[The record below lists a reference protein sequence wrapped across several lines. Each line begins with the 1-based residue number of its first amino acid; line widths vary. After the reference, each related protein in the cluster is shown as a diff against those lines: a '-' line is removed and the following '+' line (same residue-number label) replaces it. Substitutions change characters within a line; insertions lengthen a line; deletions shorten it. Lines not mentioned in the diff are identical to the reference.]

1 MWFKNLFIYRLS
13 DDFSIDES
21 SLESLLEQGRFK
33 PCGKMQP
40 FSLGWTS
47 PLGKNSDQL
56 VHINQ
61 GNCLLSLKKEE
72 RLLPAAVINEFVAEK
87 VEVIEEEQ
95 NRKVTR
101 KERESIKDDT
111 IAELLP
117 KAFTRSNFSFGFL
130 ATAQKLL
137 IINAG
142 SSKKAEEF
150 TSHLRHCVGSLPIT
164 PFATKHTPADQMT
177 AWLTLSES
185 FPDSF
190 IIGDECELREPSEEG
205 GIIRCKQLDLTSE
218 EVEGHL
224 NTGKKVNKLALTW
237 RDQIHFVLSDDL
249 TVKRI
254 KYTELLMEQA
264 EDHEDKALQF
274 DADFML
280 MTDSLIRLVQD
291 LTSALGGEDSSSPQP
306 GIAA

>member
-21 SLESLLEQGRFK
+21 KLEALLEQGIFK

-40 FSLGWTS
+40 FSLGWAA
-47 PLGKNSDQL
+47 PLGKQGDQL
-56 VHINQ
+56 AHISQ
-61 GNCLLSLKKEE
+61 GNYLLSLKKEE

-87 VEVIEEEQ
+87 VEAIEEEQ
-95 NRKVTR
+95 SRKVTR

-117 KAFTRSNFSFGFL
+117 KAFTRSSHSFGFL
-130 ATAQKLL
+130 STAQKLL

-150 TSHLRHCVGSLPIT
+150 TSHLRHCLGSLPISPYT
-164 PFATKHTPADQMT
+164 AKNNPADQMT

-185 FPDSF
+185 CPAGFT
-190 IIGDECELREPSEEG
+190 IGDECELREPTEDG
-205 GIIRCKQLDLTSE
+205 GIIRCKQLDLTSN

-237 RDQIHFVLSDDL
+237 QDQIHFVLSDDL

-254 KYTELLMEQA
+254 KYTELLMEQS

-280 MTDSLIRLVQD
+280 MSESLVSLIKD
-291 LTSALGGEDSSSPQP
+291 LTNALGGEDPSITKT
-306 GIAA
+306 GVAV